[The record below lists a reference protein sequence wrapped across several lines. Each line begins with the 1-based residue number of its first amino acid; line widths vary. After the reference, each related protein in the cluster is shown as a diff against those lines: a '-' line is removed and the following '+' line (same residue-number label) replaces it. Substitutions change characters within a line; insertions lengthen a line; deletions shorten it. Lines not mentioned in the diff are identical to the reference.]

1 MTRPSNFLTS
11 PKLSSPIDWWQSS
24 NFPLKVGAVSDRS
37 YLEEI
42 SIRNLGIIEQ
52 SELELGRGLNVLTGE
67 TGAGKTMIL
76 TALSLVLGG
85 KSDSSLVR
93 HGSERLVATAQF
105 SVTADS
111 KELLD
116 EIGAEVEGTSLI
128 VTRTV
133 NSDGKSKASCGGV
146 TVPAGTLSD
155 VTEPLIEIHGQSA
168 NSQIVKPARQRE
180 LLDRFGG
187 TAIAPVL
194 SDYQQTY
201 LEYLELKERIKAMK
215 ASANKRDGE
224 IAELEEFL
232 AAWTKLKAVR
242 NEPSA
247 VEDEI
252 QRLSSV
258 EDLRLASSGA
268 LSALDSEESGALTLL
283 HSARRFLDA
292 AKGKDA
298 RLEEIAER
306 VAESLFILDDTSSD
320 LASYATGLEADPERL
335 DFLQGR
341 KAELNLFVKRWG
353 GAGTA
358 DDELVALAAKAK
370 TGKESIADLKGG
382 DERIAELE
390 NDLAKIKK
398 LLLASA
404 QKLSQAR
411 STAAELLSHS
421 VTNEIQ
427 ALSMPHT
434 RFFAEVISPDYSAA
448 LKESDFTQLGCD
460 EISMQI
466 QGQADGPK
474 IALGKG
480 ASGGEMSRIML
491 GLEVV
496 IAKSHPVGT
505 YIFDEV
511 DAGVGGKAA
520 IEVGKR
526 LHALAQSAQVIVVTH
541 LPQVAAWA
549 DTHFVVKKS
558 SDGSVLQSGVSK
570 LGQSERVEEIA
581 RMLAGLEESSSA
593 REHAAELLAM
603 RG

>member
-1 MTRPSNFLTS
+1 MSE
-11 PKLSSPIDWWQSS
+11 
-24 NFPLKVGAVSDRS
+24 RS

-76 TALSLVLGG
+76 TALNLVLGG

-105 SVTADS
+105 SITKDS
-111 KELLD
+111 KDQLD
-116 EIGAEVEGTSLI
+116 EIGAEVDGSSLI

-146 TVPAGTLSD
+146 TVPAGTLAD

-187 TAIAPVL
+187 APVTSSL
-194 SDYQQTY
+194 IEYQQRY
-201 LEYLELKERIKAMK
+201 SEYLELKERIKAMK

-242 NEPSA
+242 NEPSS

-252 QRLSSV
+252 KRLSSV
-258 EDLRLASSGA
+258 EDLRIASSGA
-268 LSALDSEESGALTLL
+268 MSTLDSEESGALTLL

-292 AKGKDA
+292 AKGKDSK
-298 RLEEIAER
+298 LEEIAER
-306 VAESLFILDDTSSD
+306 VAESLFILDDASSD
-320 LASYATGLEADPERL
+320 LASYATSLEADPDRL
-335 DFLQGR
+335 DFLQNR
-341 KAELNLFVKRWG
+341 KAELNLFIKRWG
-353 GAGTA
+353 GAESA
-358 DDELVALAAKAK
+358 DEELVLLAAKAK
-370 TGKESIADLKGG
+370 SGKESIADLKGG

-390 NDLAKIKK
+390 TELAKIKQS
-398 LLLASA
+398 LLAAA
-404 QKLSQAR
+404 QELSKAR
-411 STAAELLSHS
+411 SASAESLSLS
-421 VTNEIQ
+421 VTSEIQ

-434 RFFAEVISPDYSAA
+434 RFFAEVISPDYSGA

-460 EISMQI
+460 EVSMQI
-466 QGQADGPK
+466 QGQVDGPK

-526 LHALAQSAQVIVVTH
+526 LHALAQNSQVIVVTH

-558 SDGSVLQSGVSK
+558 SDGSVVQSGVSK

>member
-1 MTRPSNFLTS
+1 MSE
-11 PKLSSPIDWWQSS
+11 
-24 NFPLKVGAVSDRS
+24 RS

-76 TALSLVLGG
+76 TALNLVLGG

-93 HGSERLVATAQF
+93 HGCERLVATAQF
-105 SVTADS
+105 SVTQDS
-111 KELLD
+111 KFQLD
-116 EIGAEVEGTSLI
+116 EIGAEVDGTSLI

-146 TVPAGTLSD
+146 TVPAGTLAN

-187 TAIAPVL
+187 EPVSSTL
-194 SDYQQTY
+194 ARYQENYSAY
-201 LEYLELKERIKAMK
+201 LDLKERIKSMK

-224 IAELEEFL
+224 IAELQEFL
-232 AAWTKLKAVR
+232 AAWVKLKAVR
-242 NEPSA
+242 NEPSS

-252 QRLSSV
+252 KRLSSV
-258 EDLRLASSGA
+258 EDLRIASSGA
-268 LSALDSEESGALTLL
+268 ISALDSEESGALTLL

-292 AKGKDA
+292 AKGKDS

-306 VAESLFILDDTSSD
+306 VAESLFILDDASTD

-335 DFLQGR
+335 DALQNR
-341 KAELNLFVKRWG
+341 KAELNLFIKRWG
-353 GAGTA
+353 GAGSA
-358 DDELVALAAKAK
+358 DEELVTLAAKAK
-370 TGKESIADLKGG
+370 SGKESIADLQGG

-390 NDLAKIKK
+390 TELAEIKK
-398 LLLASA
+398 SLLRAA
-404 QKLSQAR
+404 QSLTTARTIAAKELSQ
-411 STAAELLSHS
+411 S
-421 VTNEIQ
+421 VTFEIQ
-427 ALSMPHT
+427 ALAMPHT
-434 RFFAEVISPDYSAA
+434 QFFAEVSTPDYGAS

-460 EISMQI
+460 EIVMQI
-466 QGQADGPK
+466 QGQSDGPK

-491 GLEVV
+491 ALEVV

-526 LHALAQSAQVIVVTH
+526 LHALAQSSQVIVVTH

-558 SDGSVLQSGVSK
+558 SDGSVVQSGVSK

>member
-1 MTRPSNFLTS
+1 
-11 PKLSSPIDWWQSS
+11 
-24 NFPLKVGAVSDRS
+24 LKVGAVSERS

-76 TALSLVLGG
+76 TALTLVLGG

-105 SVTADS
+105 SVTS
-111 KELLD
+111 NSQEKLD
-116 EIGAEVEGTSLI
+116 EIGAETDGSSLI

-146 TVPAGTLSD
+146 TVPAGTLAD

-168 NSQIVKPARQRE
+168 NAQIVKPARQRE

-187 TAIAPVL
+187 SEIAKAI
-194 SDYQQTY
+194 SEYQEIY
-201 LEYLELKERIKAMK
+201 GHYSELKDRIKTMK

-232 AAWTKLKAVR
+232 TAWGKLKAVR
-242 NEPSA
+242 NEAST

-252 QRLSSV
+252 KRLSSV
-258 EDLRLASSGA
+258 EDLRVASSGA
-268 LSALDSEESGALTLL
+268 LSSLDAEESGALNLL

-292 AKGKDA
+292 AKGKDS

-306 VAESLFILDDTSSD
+306 VSESLFILDDASTD

-335 DFLQGR
+335 DILHNR
-341 KAELNLFVKRWG
+341 KAEISLFIKRWG
-353 GAGTA
+353 GAGRL
-358 DDELVALAAKAK
+358 DDELVLLAAKAK

-382 DERIAELE
+382 DDRIAELE
-390 NDLAKIKK
+390 SELVKVKK
-398 LLLASA
+398 SLLASA
-404 QKLSQAR
+404 QSLTKSRRDAALS
-411 STAAELLSHS
+411 LSKA
-421 VTNEIQ
+421 VTTEIQ

-434 RFFAEVISPDYSAA
+434 QFFAEVMSPDYGSA
-448 LKESDFTQLGCD
+448 LKESDFSVLGCD

-466 QGQADGPK
+466 QGQIDGPK

-496 IAKSHPVGT
+496 IANSHPVGT

-526 LHALAQSAQVIVVTH
+526 LHALAQNAQVIVVTH

-549 DTHFVVKKS
+549 DTHFVVRKS
-558 SDGSVLQSGVSK
+558 SDGSVVQSGVSK
-570 LGQSERVEEIA
+570 LAQSERVEEIA

>member
-1 MTRPSNFLTS
+1 MSE
-11 PKLSSPIDWWQSS
+11 
-24 NFPLKVGAVSDRS
+24 RS

-76 TALSLVLGG
+76 TALALVLGG
-85 KSDSSLVR
+85 KSDSALVR
-93 HGSERLVATAQF
+93 HGSDRLVATAQF
-105 SVTADS
+105 SVTANS
-111 KELLD
+111 QEKLD
-116 EIGAEVEGTSLI
+116 EIGAETDGSSLI

-146 TVPAGTLSD
+146 TVPAGTLAD

-168 NSQIVKPARQRE
+168 NAQIVKPARQRE

-187 TAIAPVL
+187 STIAKAI
-194 SDYQQTY
+194 SEYQEIYGQ
-201 LEYLELKERIKAMK
+201 YLELKERIKAMK

-232 AAWTKLKAVR
+232 AAWSKLKAVR
-242 NEPSA
+242 DEASS

-252 QRLSSV
+252 KRLSSV
-258 EDLRLASSGA
+258 EDLRIASSGA
-268 LSALDSEESGALTLL
+268 LSALDAEDSGALNLL

-292 AKGKDA
+292 AKGKDS

-306 VAESLFILDDTSSD
+306 VAESLFILDDASSD
-320 LASYATGLEADPERL
+320 LASYATGLEADPDRL
-335 DFLQGR
+335 DFLQNR
-341 KAELNLFVKRWG
+341 KAEISLFIKRWG
-353 GAGTA
+353 GAGSL
-358 DDELVALAAKAK
+358 DEELLLLAAKAK
-370 TGKESIADLKGG
+370 SGKEAIADLKGG
-382 DERIAELE
+382 DNRIAELE
-390 NDLAKIKK
+390 SELAKVKK
-398 LLLASA
+398 SLLLSA
-404 QKLSQAR
+404 QSLTKAR
-411 STAAELLSHS
+411 SAAAVSLSTS
-421 VTNEIQ
+421 VTHEIQ

-434 RFFAEVISPDYSAA
+434 KFFVEVSSPDYGSA
-448 LKESDFTQLGCD
+448 LKESDFTNLGCD
-460 EISMQI
+460 EITMQI
-466 QGQADGPK
+466 QGQIDGPK

-496 IAKSHPVGT
+496 IAQSHPVGT

-526 LHALAQSAQVIVVTH
+526 LHALAQNAQVIVVTH

-549 DTHFVVKKS
+549 DTHFVVRKS
-558 SDGSVLQSGVSK
+558 SDGSVVQSGVSK
-570 LGQSERVEEIA
+570 LAQSERVEEIA

>member
-1 MTRPSNFLTS
+1 MSE
-11 PKLSSPIDWWQSS
+11 
-24 NFPLKVGAVSDRS
+24 RS

-76 TALSLVLGG
+76 TALNLVLGG

-105 SVTADS
+105 SITKDS
-111 KELLD
+111 KDQLD
-116 EIGAEVEGTSLI
+116 EIGAEVDGSSLI

-146 TVPAGTLSD
+146 TVPAGTLAD

-187 TAIAPVL
+187 TAVASSL
-194 SDYQQTY
+194 SVYQEKY
-201 LEYLELKERIKAMK
+201 SEYLELKERIKAMK

-232 AAWTKLKAVR
+232 AAWAKLKAVR
-242 NEPSA
+242 NEPSS

-252 QRLSSV
+252 KRLSSV
-258 EDLRLASSGA
+258 EDLRIASSGA
-268 LSALDSEESGALTLL
+268 MSALDSEESGALTLL

-292 AKGKDA
+292 AKGKDSK
-298 RLEEIAER
+298 LEEIAER
-306 VAESLFILDDTSSD
+306 VAESLFILDDASSD
-320 LASYATGLEADPERL
+320 LASYATSLEADPERL
-335 DFLQGR
+335 DFLQNR
-341 KAELNLFVKRWG
+341 KAELNLFIKRWG
-353 GAGTA
+353 GGESA
-358 DDELVALAAKAK
+358 DEELVLLAAKAK
-370 TGKESIADLKGG
+370 SGKESIADLKGG

-390 NDLAKIKK
+390 GELAKIKK
-398 LLLASA
+398 SLLASA
-404 QKLSQAR
+404 QELSKARCASAESLSQ
-411 STAAELLSHS
+411 S
-421 VTNEIQ
+421 VTTEIQ

-434 RFFAEVISPDYSAA
+434 RFFAEVISPDYSGA

-460 EISMQI
+460 EVSMQI
-466 QGQADGPK
+466 QGQVDGPK

-526 LHALAQSAQVIVVTH
+526 LHALAQNSQVIVVTH

-558 SDGSVLQSGVSK
+558 SDGSVVQSGVSK